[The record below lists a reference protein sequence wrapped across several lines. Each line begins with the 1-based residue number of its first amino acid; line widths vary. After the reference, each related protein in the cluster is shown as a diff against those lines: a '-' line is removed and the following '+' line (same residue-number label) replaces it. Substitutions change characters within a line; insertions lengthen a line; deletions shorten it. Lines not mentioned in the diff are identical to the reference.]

1 MPPHSGPAAH
11 FPDGKPRSKR
21 VRDSSKYLQLM
32 RGCQSPE
39 VVGRLLDNP
48 PGPPARHAVLP
59 PGPPAWATRP
69 ACSSHHSPEPSQS
82 LGSLICNMGTTISNS
97 QGFVAFT
104 FFLNERRGP
113 ARHICSD
120 ASPAKFPFISSQS
133 SQVPKSRK
141 RGVGNPG
148 GEVIKIEGKVQEGE
162 RHVLNDLDQSFLTF
176 F

>member
-1 MPPHSGPAAH
+1 MWERLCSLSFTRLSCARSFIRTFSLPPHSGPAAH

-39 VVGRLLDNP
+39 VVGRLLD
-48 PGPPARHAVLP
+48 HP
-59 PGPPAWATRP
+59 PGPPAWATHR
-69 ACSSHHSPEPSQS
+69 ACSSHHSPDPSRS

-133 SQVPKSRK
+133 SQVPNGRK

-148 GEVIKIEGKVQEGE
+148 GEVVKIEGKV
-162 RHVLNDLDQSFLTF
+162 
-176 F
+176 